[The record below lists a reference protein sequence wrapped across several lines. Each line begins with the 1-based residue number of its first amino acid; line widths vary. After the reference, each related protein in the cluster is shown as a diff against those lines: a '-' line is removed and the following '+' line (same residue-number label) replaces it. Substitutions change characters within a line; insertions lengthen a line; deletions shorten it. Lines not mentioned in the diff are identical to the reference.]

1 MQCLAFG
8 THRSGR
14 LAAFFKCL
22 DILYKKLLSDPSAEH
37 PGVQILYVSPLKAL
51 NNDVYKNLQIPLE
64 GISRMGMEMG
74 CEMPII
80 TTAVR
85 TGDTSTS
92 ERRRM
97 LRKPPHVLITTPESL
112 FLMLSSAARN
122 ILKTIR
128 FVIIDEIHSLLPNK
142 RGCHLAL
149 SLERLQNLVGNQQ
162 FQRIGLSA
170 TIHPLDEA
178 AKFLA
183 GDGRDCTIIDSGQ
196 RKGYDLAIEL
206 PLPDLRLL
214 PERSVWPAIY
224 RKLHQLIHDHNTTL
238 IFVNNRRQAE
248 RIAANLN
255 QLAGEEIARTHHGSI
270 AKEMRLESEELLK
283 QGKIPCIVATSSL
296 ELGIDVGHIDLIGA
310 IEC

>member
-1 MQCLAFG
+1 MVQNAFTFRLHLKKRLVEIDG
-8 THRSGR
+8 AIMSCFWHPPDRED

-22 DILYKKLLSDPSAEH
+22 ESFTRSSS
-37 PGVQILYVSPLKAL
+37 QIPAPNTREFRFYVSPLKAL
-51 NNDVYKNLQIPLE
+51 NNDVYKNLQIPL

-170 TIHPLDEA
+170 TIHPFDEA

-238 IFVNNRRQAE
+238 IR
-248 RIAANLN
+248 
-255 QLAGEEIARTHHGSI
+255 
-270 AKEMRLESEELLK
+270 
-283 QGKIPCIVATSSL
+283 
-296 ELGIDVGHIDLIGA
+296 
-310 IEC
+310 